1 MSFAMVSRETSVRSD
16 TAGLSDPPLSVRVRS
31 PFFAVLVCA
40 LAVLIGLAVYR
51 GITAPDDTRWAL
63 DVYATVWMLAV
74 LLVLLCIGIS
84 LGSKFLKR
92 LARYIMEGGG
102 WT

>member
-1 MSFAMVSRETSVRSD
+1 MVSHEKSVRSD
-16 TAGLSDPPLSVRVRS
+16 AAGLSDPPLSVRVRN
-31 PFFAVLVCA
+31 PFFAVLACA
-40 LAVLIGLAVYR
+40 LGVLIGLAVYR
-51 GITAPDDTRWAL
+51 GVTAPDDSLWAL

-74 LLVLLCIGIS
+74 LLVLFCIGVS

-92 LARYIMEGGG
+92 LTRYIMEGGG